1 MSKIEYF
8 RVQAT
13 AKGLKLDSD
22 ASGLTYRK
30 ELIYAN
36 EPGEHFTKRTKDH
49 YQEFTV
55 DEDLIDHWAATGN
68 RMRQNGVRIPTPLK
82 HNDNPEANRG
92 EIIRYETDIN
102 EDGRYALYGVVKF
115 RDAKAA
121 ELAASTDVSI
131 YVPEEPIYDSRN
143 NKYEYAIR
151 HVCFTDYPVIQGLSG
166 FQAIAASLDRNELE
180 LSTGAKIGRN
190 ILSRAKSLGKKGADY
205 VKKHKLLTAAGLYS
219 TADFADTIAHG
230 QKHKTLHA
238 DDSTL
243 ARTAKYA
250 HNAATLGSAG
260 VIGLHGVHD
269 LNSARRM
276 VQYSKYP
283 EGMNTVAKTAA
294 VLGGTAL
301 RGAIGAKSIAYA
313 GHTGHEVLHRSAL
326 PKKRKHK
333 TAELS
338 LSDTEKKRRST
349 LSRVA
354 NGTLGALNIAG
365 AAESTRQ
372 IAKALAQIALK
383 RKLGIPFTKQELATL
398 AATTGLNALIGV
410 WSGVE
415 GVKGIRKAFEA
426 SLILSDE
433 EVKRGS
439 NGRFAP
445 VPGSKWSQRMQ
456 RSKDRAAE
464 RQIKEISGYRPGS
477 SGKAATPPSTIPTK
491 TSVLESAAR
500 NVHDF
505 YTADAA
511 ELGRGHNLLHAGK
524 HALLALPTAG
534 AAYGVGKI
542 AANNAKHAL
551 RWRKLDET
559 AVKAIG
565 KAVKSITGPKTAVS
579 AVGKITPHVEKMLK
593 GRGPAITKLVVAG
606 TGLAAAV
613 GATTAQ
619 LRAAQLHANEAF
631 KRKK

>member
-1 MSKIEYF
+1 MSKVEYF

-190 ILSRAKSLGKKGADY
+190 ILGRTKALGKKGAKAGVNY
-205 VKKHKLLTAAGLYS
+205 VKNNKLLSATGAYATGDFVDTAIRGN
-219 TADFADTIAHG
+219 
-230 QKHKTLHA
+230 KHKTTRH
-238 DDSTL
+238 DDTSAERAGKL
-243 ARTAKYA
+243 A
-250 HNAATLGSAG
+250 HNAAVLGSAG
-260 VIGLHGVHD
+260 VIGRHGI
-269 LNSARRM
+269 
-276 VQYSKYP
+276 K
-283 EGMNTVAKTAA
+283 EVAHA
-294 VLGGTAL
+294 VKGGTPFNRAVQA
-301 RGAIGAKSIAYA
+301 AIGAKSVLYA
-313 GHTGHEVLHRSAL
+313 AHTGAEVAHQTSGHR
-326 PKKRKHK
+326 KKRGH
-333 TAELS
+333 ALS
-338 LSDTEKKRRST
+338 LSEEKKKRST

-415 GVKGIRKAFEA
+415 GVQGIRKAFEA

-579 AVGKITPHVEKMLK
+579 AVGKITPHVEKLLK